1 MSKDLFHGIST
12 LSLFKFLQVWAN
24 RALKRSSASNLD
36 MVHAQSLPE
45 YVTGVLSLLG
55 NERWKESNWAVLSP
69 GQTDSQVDASKK
81 VAKRIRKS

>member
-1 MSKDLFHGIST
+1 
-12 LSLFKFLQVWAN
+12 
-24 RALKRSSASNLD
+24 